1 MRRAFQR
8 DGTATGKVLRQL
20 DNNEINVAGGE
31 SSKRRAL
38 KDKARE
44 ITEGSYCKDFGL

>member
-1 MRRAFQR
+1 M
-8 DGTATGKVLRQL
+8 
-20 DNNEINVAGGE
+20 AGGE

-44 ITEGSYCKDFGL
+44 ITEGSHCKDFGLPFEGGGSRGMMI